1 MKAEIKAVEMTRR
14 IRDMNYQRT
23 QGMTREQRLAFY
35 KEHAEKM
42 RAEAKKLL
50 ETTPAA
56 QPTES
61 PSG

>member
-23 QGMTREQRLAFY
+23 RGMTREQRLAFY
-35 KEHAEKM
+35 KEHARRM
-42 RAEAKKLL
+42 HAEAKMLL

-56 QPTES
+56 PPTES
-61 PSG
+61 PRD